1 MPRAGRDFVT
11 GDDMTRNDNPG
22 GRPRKYAN
30 DAEKQKAYR
39 ERWGRINV
47 RVEARTEEVV
57 RTMAQAIDATDG
69 DIVNAAIK
77 YYATNFTWQ
86 HDLFG
91 KRLPTIQDKRT
102 REAMER
108 ERANREFLKSED

>member
-1 MPRAGRDFVT
+1 MPRES
-11 GDDMTRNDNPG
+11 NPG

-30 DAEKQKAYR
+30 DAEKAKAFR

-57 RTMAQAIDATDG
+57 NTMARAIDATQG

-77 YYATNFTWQ
+77 FYATNFTWQ

-108 ERANREFLKSED
+108 ERANKEFLERGDDGDT

>member
-1 MPRAGRDFVT
+1 
-11 GDDMTRNDNPG
+11 MTRNENPG
-22 GRPRKYAN
+22 GRPRKYKD
-30 DAEKQKAYR
+30 DAERQRAYR

-77 YYATNFTWQ
+77 FYATNFTWQ

-108 ERANREFLKSED
+108 ERANKEFLERGDDGDA

>member
-1 MPRAGRDFVT
+1 
-11 GDDMTRNDNPG
+11 MTRDENPG
-22 GRPRKYAN
+22 GRPRKYKD
-30 DAEKQKAYR
+30 DAERQRAYR
-39 ERWGRINV
+39 ERWGRINA

-77 YYATNFTWQ
+77 FYATNFTWQ

-91 KRLPTIQDKRT
+91 KRLPTIQDRAT
-102 REAMER
+102 RERMER
-108 ERANREFLKSED
+108 ERANREFLESEGES

>member
-1 MPRAGRDFVT
+1 
-11 GDDMTRNDNPG
+11 MTRDENPG
-22 GRPRKYAN
+22 GRPRKYKD
-30 DAEKQKAYR
+30 DAERQRAYR

-77 YYATNFTWQ
+77 FYATNFTWQ

-91 KRLPTIQDKRT
+91 KRLPTIQDRAT
-102 REAMER
+102 RERMER
-108 ERANREFLKSED
+108 ERANREFLESEGES